1 MMSLDLQWHD
11 WVGFAGTLMVLA
23 AFFLLQSRK
32 LSGIGLT
39 YQSLNLLGAMGVL
52 VSVIVNFNAPVFF
65 MQIAWILISG
75 YGIARGLSER
85 GKPGR

>member
-11 WVGFAGTLMVLA
+11 WVGFIGTFMVLA
-23 AFFLLQSRK
+23 AFFLLQARR

-39 YQSLNLLGAMGVL
+39 YQLLNLVGAMGVL

-65 MQIAWILISG
+65 MQVAWILIAG
-75 YGIARGLSER
+75 YGIARGLSEG
-85 GKPGR
+85 GKPRR